1 MTSRPGDGLVR
12 VCALLGLV
20 VSAYALYV
28 EHEVAAAAAAGLEY
42 KAACD
47 LSATMSCSKVLT
59 SSCRC
64 NRYHALMGPGIRAAA
79 LLLSAQGGHC
89 PEALMM
95 TCGSERGVHPPAVH
109 LFDKTCITVR

>member
-1 MTSRPGDGLVR
+1 MASRPGDGLVR

-64 NRYHALMGPGIRAAA
+64 SRYHALVGAGAAGGVAAA
-79 LLLSAQGGHC
+79 VGARRAPSRSVENDMRLRADSAPG
-89 PEALMM
+89 
-95 TCGSERGVHPPAVH
+95 TI
-109 LFDKTCITVR
+109 DKTCTTVR